1 MSLTVNSRPA
11 TWAGTSGPIIYKMT
25 TTDHANAGYYL
36 LVEIWNSTTG
46 LKIGSQKCYPN
57 SAGLLSVRVEA
68 ILKSNMSLDNN
79 SDLTTSDV
87 VYVDGNWIK
96 YYIKYNQYWSGSS
109 PSLIDDVANLRYAIY
124 GGLQIGVINDFSMQS
139 FTSNNIN
146 ESNNSVFKFL
156 TESVILTSIK
166 NYPITLSFL
175 STFKNLRKE
184 AYKSGILQSTTN
196 TPITDSE
203 KIDRLKIIE
212 SGDIDQLKIRLEHQ
226 DFTFTN
232 RSAGTNGWASSAF
245 GNGIYVIISN
255 NTAGA
260 NGAITST
267 DGITWTFRTTV
278 GSPNIYS
285 GLCFGNGLFVAVSG
299 SGTGSAVMTSPD
311 GITWTTR
318 TTPGGIAWQA
328 VTFGNGLFVAVG
340 NSGTGN
346 RVMTSSDGITWT
358 LRTSAA
364 DNNWRAVT
372 YGNGLFVATSNSGTG
387 NRVMTSPDGITW
399 TIRTSAGDYGWLG
412 VTFGNS
418 LFVAVADSGILTDQ
432 VMTSPDGITWTL
444 RTTPN
449 VGLKA
454 VTFGNNYFVA
464 VAGSGA
470 NRAIYS
476 KNGINWTMATTSA
489 RDFSTICYGNGLFVA
504 AADAIISDNVM
515 TSPMIDQVSET
526 KIINILDELS
536 NTILLQWKNSLGG
549 DECYPFT
556 YNQEY
561 TFDYGG
567 GKKAKRLTLF
577 AYGLTLAQWEAIN
590 GLNTLGEPYKTPITE
605 MTTNLNRTMA
615 TIGQSVYILN
625 SDGTKIGVTVINVQ
639 NTTVTKK
646 VQHEATVTIEYP
658 EIFLQ

>member
-46 LKIGSQKCYPN
+46 LKIGTQKCYPN

-124 GGLQIGVINDFSMQS
+124 GGLQIGMINDLGSQG
-139 FTSNNIN
+139 
-146 ESNNSVFKFL
+146 
-156 TESVILTSIK
+156 ILTSLKINNK
-166 NYPITLSFL
+166 NQIGTVSFISKTIGLLTVERFLDASLVNSLEYTLGVGAYRA
-175 STFKNLRKE
+175 KYKE
-184 AYKSGILQSTTN
+184 
-196 TPITDSE
+196 ITDLANIV
-203 KIDRLKIIE
+203 KISLEEYPTSWTSRTAANNRQWRGVEFAEGVFVAVCD
-212 SGDIDQLKIRLEHQ
+212 SG
-226 DFTFTN
+226 TGN
-232 RSAGTNGWASSAF
+232 R
-245 GNGIYVIISN
+245 VM
-255 NTAGA
+255 
-260 NGAITST
+260 TST
-267 DGITWTFRTTV
+267 DGITWTAR
-278 GSPNIYS
+278 SSSIDS
-285 GLCFGNGLFVAVSG
+285 GWTCIAFGGVLFVALSG
-299 SGTGSAVMTSPD
+299 ITGTGTGSGNNCMTSPD

-318 TTPGGIAWQA
+318 TCPDRTWESIVWAEDI
-328 VTFGNGLFVAVG
+328 GLFVAV
-340 NSGTGN
+340 SQTGTD
-346 RVMTSSDGITWT
+346 RVMTSSGGITWMSQT
-358 LRTSAA
+358 CP
-364 DNNWRAVT
+364 DRAWLGVT
-372 YGNGLFVATSNSGTG
+372 YGNGLLVAVAWSGTG
-387 NRVMTSPDGITW
+387 DRVMTSPDGI
-399 TIRTSAGDYGWLG
+399 
-412 VTFGNS
+412 N
-418 LFVAVADSGILTDQ
+418 
-432 VMTSPDGITWTL
+432 WTL
-444 RTTPN
+444 RTTPQDN
-449 VGLKA
+449 TWRAVAYGAGLFVA
-454 VTFGNNYFVA
+454 VSNDGTNRVMTSPNGIDWTLRNAAEQNTWQDVRFLNNIFVA
-464 VAGSGA
+464 VASSGT
-470 NRAIYS
+470 NRVMVS
-476 KNGINWTMATTSA
+476 VDGINWFPQVAANSYSWLSVA
-489 RDFSTICYGNGLFVA
+489 YGNDVFVSVA
-504 AADAIISDNVM
+504 GFGGTTDKVM
-515 TSPMIDQVSET
+515 TQSRILVPVEDISIDIE
-526 KIINILDELS
+526 EECS
-536 NTILLQWKNSLGG
+536 NTVMLQWKNSLGG

-577 AYGLTLAQWEAIN
+577 AHGLTLSQWEAIN

-605 MTTNLNRTMA
+605 MTTSINRTMA

-639 NTTVTKK
+639 NTTQTKK